1 MSAKSLVQIANALI
15 EVQISTDMSATVQQQ
30 SLQNGG
36 VLLDAVIQINRRC
49 GTAGEPTS
57 SRNGYKN
64 GYSNEKEGQPFR
76 AGLLVS
82 LLL

>member
-1 MSAKSLVQIANALI
+1 MVGKQEVTSSNLSNTGAHSLEPSSQPTDTEEQWAN
-15 EVQISTDMSATVQQQ
+15 Q
-30 SLQNGG
+30 
-36 VLLDAVIQINRRC
+36 
-49 GTAGEPTS
+49 PF

-76 AGLLVS
+76 AGLLIS